1 MCVGGAS
8 EQEVKDTFVLHQ
20 ISNRWPGSSAR
31 GQRPKRWAGKG
42 NRDAPSAKKHTDH
55 LDL

>member
-42 NRDAPSAKKHTDH
+42 NHDAPSAKKHTDH